1 MPWDLAEERRAD
13 IEGQKAWPEDL
24 FNFFVDALRDPAIV
38 EADGSHAYFE
48 VLSQYRENLAQSQRD
63 RLVDTVMGRP
73 PAIEPAKVVL
83 NHAAWMANFRLM
95 QSLGCRD
102 AVEKLF
108 RDLFVGGMPN
118 PAELGH
124 VISEL
129 QPFSI
134 SMPPGSPQATR
145 CHVTTPTCGK
155 WSFVV
160 DVHYSKIKPSQ
171 IVNFQREDT
180 IASQINSDNAVAYVD
195 ETFRLFTA
203 FDLQLQRET
212 ILALP
217 GALAQTQQLWEDHAG
232 WSKPAFEAFLQVAE
246 RINVFSRISPQAR
259 VEAEER
265 FDCVFGAL
273 SRQFNKLNLDQAE
286 AVLEWL
292 ASNVNEFEDV
302 DTQEKAAQFVIGH
315 YDGKRARD
323 FFDQLIA
330 DANIDSNVPRSQ
342 RAKGVARAGLRPGS
356 VSPASRSSF
365 SATGRGSGS
374 VSPARSPSRTG
385 SVPPR
390 LGWGARLGVPPLSP
404 RVVASPESKDTKK

>member
-1 MPWDLAEERRAD
+1 MPWDLAEERRAE

-24 FNFFVDALRDPAIV
+24 FNFFADALRDPAIV
-38 EADGSHAYFE
+38 EADGGHAYFE
-48 VLSQYRENLAQSQRD
+48 VLSQYRGNLSQSQRD

-73 PAIEPAKVVL
+73 PAIQPAKVSL

-95 QSLGCRD
+95 QSLGSRD

-108 RDLFVGGMPN
+108 RDLFVGGAPN
-118 PAELGH
+118 SAELGH

-134 SMPPGSPQATR
+134 SVSPGSPQATR
-145 CHVTTPTCGK
+145 CHVTTPTCGE

-160 DVHYSKIKPSQ
+160 DVPYSKIKPKP
-171 IVNFQREDT
+171 IANFQREDT
-180 IASQINSDNAVAYVD
+180 IASQINSDNADAYVD
-195 ETFRLFTA
+195 ETFRLFAA
-203 FDLQLQRET
+203 FNPQLQRET

-217 GALAQTQQLWEDHAG
+217 RALAQTQQLWEGQAG
-232 WSKPAFEAFLQVAE
+232 WSMRVFEAFFQVAE
-246 RINVFSRISPQAR
+246 QINAYSRISPQAR

-273 SRQFNKLNLDQAE
+273 STQFNKLSHEQAE

-302 DTQEKAAQFVIGH
+302 DTQQKAAKFVTGH
-315 YDGKRARD
+315 YDENRARD
-323 FFDQLIA
+323 FFEKLIE

-342 RAKGVARAGLRPGS
+342 RAKGVARAGLRAGS
-356 VSPASRSSF
+356 VSPASRSSY
-365 SATGRGSGS
+365 SGTGRGSGS
-374 VSPARSPSRTG
+374 VSPARSPGRPG

-404 RVVASPESKDTKK
+404 RAISPESKDPKK